1 MLVYAA
7 TGMKGGDLGRHKE
20 DILIDAAAFFGDLL
34 KLNRFRGIIEIRVP
48 RKRGY
53 IDKCVGGYC
62 SADQFKMDGKNWWFI
77 NIELANIAKKDMFRN
92 LAHEMIHAKQF
103 LRKELDSSLSSWKG
117 IKFSSTNGDDF
128 MLDSPWEQEA
138 YGLEMNLYNQ
148 YMERKNVSR
157 I

>member
-1 MLVYAA
+1 MIVYSA

-20 DILIDAAAFFGDLL
+20 DFLISAASYYGDLL
-34 KLNRFRGIIEIRVP
+34 KLNRFRGIIEILVP

-62 SADQFKMDGKNWWFI
+62 SADQHKVNGKYWWFVS
-77 NIELANIAKKDMFRN
+77 IELANIAKKDVLRN

-103 LRKELDSSLSSWKG
+103 LRKELDTSLDKWKG
-117 IKFSSTNGDDF
+117 VKFTATIGDDF

-138 YGLEMNLYNQ
+138 YGLEMKLYNQ
-148 YMERKNVSR
+148 YMEK
-157 I
+157 